1 MVSVKR
7 LDVWWAMSWYFPFLI
22 TNSGPSYTALKNNF
36 FESCVFLIIYRIG
49 EQEIVSWDFFFV
61 FMFLLLLHE
70 SIPKVNSKFKKLGY
84 DFIEE
89 FLFVI

>member
-7 LDVWWAMSWYFPFLI
+7 LDVWWAMSSYFPFLI

-36 FESCVFLIIYRIG
+36 FESCVFFIIFRIG
-49 EQEIVSWDFFFV
+49 DQEIVSYDFFFV
-61 FMFLLLLHE
+61 FMYLLLLHE
-70 SIPKVNSKFKKLGY
+70 SIPTVKSKSKKIGY